1 MGVKSNLF
9 RLKITAA
16 FGVIVNS
23 AVLVL
28 GAIAPSTSQTW
39 IDNNSSS
46 NVGLRLT
53 FRNAQD
59 YTNCLENVLQLHEKY
74 KNPADFTGLSSR
86 NKCILDVAQVYEAT
100 GIDECTA
107 LALIKEADIFATTKL
122 RPPMFPARG
131 IRARVAENFGY
142 PYEVDE
148 GDQQMLMLR
157 QQGQQVTISCQ

>member
-9 RLKITAA
+9 RLRTAVVL
-16 FGVIVNS
+16 GVIVNS
-23 AVLVL
+23 VVLVL
-28 GAIAPSTSQTW
+28 GAIAPSASQTW

-46 NVGLRLT
+46 DVRLRLT

-59 YTNCLENVLQLHEKY
+59 YTNCLENVLQLYEKS
-74 KNPADFTGLSSR
+74 KNPAEFTGLSNR
-86 NKCILDVAQVYEAT
+86 NKCIIDVVQVYEPA
-100 GIDECTA
+100 GLPQCVA
-107 LALIKEADIFATTKL
+107 LALIKEADIFATTQL

-157 QQGQQVTISCQ
+157 QQATISCQ

>member
-16 FGVIVNS
+16 LGVIVNS

-46 NVGLRLT
+46 NVSIRTT

-74 KNPADFTGLSSR
+74 KNPAEFTGLSNR

-100 GIDECTA
+100 GIDECVA
-107 LALIKEADIFATTKL
+107 LALIKEADIFATTRL

-148 GDQQMLMLR
+148 GDQQMSMLR
-157 QQGQQVTISCQ
+157 QQGQQATISCQ